1 MLKALFYVV
10 PIALALYALI
20 DLQRSKPVERADIH
34 PVAWV
39 ALIILLPVVGPI
51 AWILVSR
58 SRRAP
63 EARPTLGARP
73 GPNAR
78 PAPGTR
84 PVPPNGRRPGPAGRT
99 WPVRRPGPLAP
110 DDDPDF
116 LWRLE
121 QQQRRRGTGPGG
133 RKKPASPL
141 DPDTGPTVEDTPTNP
156 TDSTPPPT
164 DETP

>member
-1 MLKALFYVV
+1 MLKALVYVL

-20 DLQRSKPVERADIH
+20 DLKRSEPVERADIH
-34 PVAWV
+34 PAAWV

-51 AWILVSR
+51 AWILISR

-63 EARPTLGARP
+63 GARTAPGARP

-78 PAPGTR
+78 PAPGAR
-84 PVPPNGRRPGPAGRT
+84 PVRPNS
-99 WPVRRPGPLAP
+99 RRPGPLAP

-121 QQQRRRGTGPGG
+121 QQRRRGAGPGG
-133 RKKPASPL
+133 RKRPAPPL
-141 DPDTGPTVEDTPTNP
+141 DPDAGPAGDDTPTNP
-156 TDSTPPPT
+156 TDTPPAP
-164 DETP
+164 DDTP